1 MEVILHI
8 FTVNYIFKIEII
20 KKGFKIQ
27 FQPRVYKKKKNQST
41 KKKTTPINRLLIVQC
56 HFLSNEI
63 GVTDFCLL

>member
-27 FQPRVYKKKKNQST
+27 FQPRVYKKKKKPVDQKKNNPHKSST
-41 KKKTTPINRLLIVQC
+41 NCTVPFFK
-56 HFLSNEI
+56 
-63 GVTDFCLL
+63 

>member
-27 FQPRVYKKKKNQST
+27 FQPRVYKKKKPVDQKKNNPHKSST
-41 KKKTTPINRLLIVQC
+41 NCTVPFFK
-56 HFLSNEI
+56 
-63 GVTDFCLL
+63 